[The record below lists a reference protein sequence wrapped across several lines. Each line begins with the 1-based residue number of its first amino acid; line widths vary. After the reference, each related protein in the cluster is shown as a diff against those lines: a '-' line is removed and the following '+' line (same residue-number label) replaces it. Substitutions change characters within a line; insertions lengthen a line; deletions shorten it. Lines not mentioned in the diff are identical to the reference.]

1 MSSGPAELMLG
12 LARERG
18 TAFVQVQ
25 LFAAIGLTIERGKS
39 SAGTYCA
46 MGVTDYDMARSA
58 A

>member
-1 MSSGPAELMLG
+1 MLG